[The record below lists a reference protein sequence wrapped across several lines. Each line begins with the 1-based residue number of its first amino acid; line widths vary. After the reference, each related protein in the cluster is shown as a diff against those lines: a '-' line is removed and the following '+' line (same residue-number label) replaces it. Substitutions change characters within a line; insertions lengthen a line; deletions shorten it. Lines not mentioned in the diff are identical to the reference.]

1 MISQEML
8 QERINALTSE
18 LSVIENIYEE
28 GENKSFIISDLTWHL
43 NNYKKLLDDNNFQPF
58 DSPAGGATYPL
69 STYGITYAK
78 MCCTSGTAPVVA
90 KMYPPVQVATLDPV
104 QSSLGGTRCTV

>member
-18 LSVIENIYEE
+18 LSVIENTYEE

-43 NNYKKLLDDNNFQPF
+43 NNYKKLLD
-58 DSPAGGATYPL
+58 Y
-69 STYGITYAK
+69 
-78 MCCTSGTAPVVA
+78 
-90 KMYPPVQVATLDPV
+90 
-104 QSSLGGTRCTV
+104 